1 LPTTKEE
8 TWRLNFVELIF
19 IFGFVETV
27 ILFLY
32 AIRWYIFTFVSL
44 TSSTVDNPGEVDCN
58 PNSCFVSV
66 LLPIY
71 NEPNVVDRL
80 LKACTSFNS
89 PHYEVVVV
97 DDSNDGATTERL
109 EVWRSHPKL
118 KVIHRS
124 SREGWKGGALNV
136 GLDHMDPRSTHVL
149 VFDADFVPP
158 KDLASR
164 FIARFDDD
172 EVAVVQGYQRHDLNA
187 DENWITKGVRV
198 WTSLYNM
205 VELNGQ
211 QRVGLFSPLTGCV
224 FMVRADLLRKLRF
237 EEVTDEDWNLT
248 MRLYENGYK
257 IMYDPRLV
265 ASGECP
271 NTLRRFFR
279 QQARWAEGHTRTF
292 RSHFMKIWRCKFLR
306 LREKVDFVFLGA
318 SFLNSTLL
326 VMLAVG
332 WPITLL
338 FPTVYLPLPIVQ
350 TSLLLLLASMPAGV
364 SASLVAL
371 SLEGA
376 RKDFRKVGY
385 AWVLNFVA
393 TPVIAFAALK
403 GLFTRKGYFHRT
415 FKTGKITKKTS
426 S

>member
-1 LPTTKEE
+1 MV
-8 TWRLNFVELIF
+8 R
-19 IFGFVETV
+19 
-27 ILFLY
+27 
-32 AIRWYIFTFVSL
+32 
-44 TSSTVDNPGEVDCN
+44 
-58 PNSCFVSV
+58 
-66 LLPIY
+66 
-71 NEPNVVDRL
+71 
-80 LKACTSFNS
+80 
-89 PHYEVVVV
+89 
-97 DDSNDGATTERL
+97 
-109 EVWRSHPKL
+109 
-118 KVIHRS
+118 VIHRS

-158 KDLASR
+158 KDLASQFVSR
-164 FIARFDDD
+164 FEDDG
-172 EVAVVQGYQRHDLNA
+172 VAVVQGYQRHDLNA

-211 QRVGLFSPLTGCV
+211 QKMGLFSPLTGSV

-257 IMYDPRLV
+257 VLYDPRLV

-271 NTLRRFFR
+271 STLRRLFR

-292 RSHFMKIWRCKFLR
+292 RNHFLKIWRCNFLK
-306 LREKVDFVFLGA
+306 LREKIDFVFIGA
-318 SFLNSTLL
+318 SFLNSTLIVL
-326 VMLAVG
+326 LSLA
-332 WPITLL
+332 WLITLL

-350 TSLLLLLASMPAGV
+350 TSLLLLLASVPAGV
-364 SASLVAL
+364 SSSLVAL

-376 RKDFRKVGY
+376 KKDFRKVGW
-385 AWVLNFVA
+385 AWLLNFVA

-403 GLFTRKGYFHRT
+403 GLFTRKGFFYRT
-415 FKTGKITKKTS
+415 HKTGKITKKQI
-426 S
+426 